1 MDMFILDQSHMMYSE
16 QIPTSSLNT
25 TTVYLQDF
33 HSEPCQV
40 CGENASGWHCGSITC
55 EACKKFFLRSVNGEY
70 LKYKCI
76 RDKKCII
83 TRTTRTQCQYCRYS
97 KCIAIGM
104 KIIEESSNPKIE
116 EIFKEIPCAVC
127 QSASSGIHFGATTC
141 EGCKGFF
148 RRMIKERIP
157 QHYKCSEKNNCEVNA
172 ITRNMCRAC
181 RFRKCLMAG
190 MSIEGSRIGRQ
201 SNLFKHKMVEM
212 QRRGL
217 IQPQLFNILTS
228 NLNNSRKKMTHTNQ
242 VPLVVSSLE
251 DKLEPEVFQQILKIE
266 NAYISQLKELPI
278 YSNETDDLWMA
289 CISQL
294 NEYSNRVRDFI
305 DKIPS
310 DYYRKNKTNHYQLK
324 TYVFFS
330 DFNSINFIEKSSLI
344 HLSTHSVI
352 LLCLCIQTL
361 RLRTINT
368 NWNYFNISSN
378 TTCSQYLQERFPFFF
393 ELNRLTYSFEKELQI
408 LELDD
413 KEISLM
419 LTLLITSIGNN
430 SLKEV
435 DNIEEECFSILF
447 DYMAVKRG
455 IDNKDY
461 FILTIQIP
469 FLHRISHLIST
480 NINNF
485 KSSLFYEL

>member
-141 EGCKGFF
+141 EVRFF

-181 RFRKCLMAG
+181 RFRKCLVAG

-305 DKIPS
+305 DKIP
-310 DYYRKNKTNHYQLK
+310 N
-324 TYVFFS
+324 
-330 DFNSINFIEKSSLI
+330 FNSINFIEKSSLI

>member
-1 MDMFILDQSHMMYSE
+1 
-16 QIPTSSLNT
+16 
-25 TTVYLQDF
+25 
-33 HSEPCQV
+33 
-40 CGENASGWHCGSITC
+40 
-55 EACKKFFLRSVNGEY
+55 
-70 LKYKCI
+70 
-76 RDKKCII
+76 
-83 TRTTRTQCQYCRYS
+83 
-97 KCIAIGM
+97 
-104 KIIEESSNPKIE
+104 ESSNPKIE

-181 RFRKCLMAG
+181 RFRKCLTAG

-228 NLNNSRKKMTHTNQ
+228 SLNNSRKKLTHINQ
-242 VPLVVSSLE
+242 EPPVVSSVE
-251 DKLEPEVFQQILKIE
+251 DKLDSEVFQQILKIE

-278 YSNETDDLWMA
+278 CSNETNDVWMA
-289 CISQL
+289 CTSQL

-305 DKIPS
+305 DRIP
-310 DYYRKNKTNHYQLK
+310 N
-324 TYVFFS
+324 
-330 DFNSINFIEKSSLI
+330 FNSIHFIEKTSLT

-352 LLCLCIQTL
+352 LMCLCIHSL

-378 TTCSQYLQERFPFFF
+378 SSINQYVQERFPFFF
-393 ELNRLTYSFEKELQI
+393 ELNRLTYSFQKELQI

-419 LTLLITSIGNN
+419 LTLLITSIGNDK
-430 SLKEV
+430 LKEIE
-435 DNIEEECFSILF
+435 NIEEEFFSILY

-461 FILTIQIP
+461 FILKIQIP
-469 FLHRISHLIST
+469 LLHRITTLIS
-480 NINNF
+480 
-485 KSSLFYEL
+485 

>member
-181 RFRKCLMAG
+181 RFRKCLVAG

>member
-305 DKIPS
+305 DKIP
-310 DYYRKNKTNHYQLK
+310 N
-324 TYVFFS
+324 
-330 DFNSINFIEKSSLI
+330 FNSINFIEKSSLI

>member
-1 MDMFILDQSHMMYSE
+1 MDMCILDQSHMMYSE
-16 QIPTSSLNT
+16 QIPISSLNT
-25 TTVYLQDF
+25 TTIYLQDF

-157 QHYKCSEKNNCEVNA
+157 QHYKCSERNNCEVNA
-172 ITRNMCRAC
+172 LTRNMCRAC
-181 RFRKCLMAG
+181 RFRKCLIAG

-201 SNLFKHKMVEM
+201 SNLFKHKMIEM

-217 IQPQLFNILTS
+217 IQPQLFNILTT
-228 NLNNSRKKMTHTNQ
+228 NFNNSRKKITHVNQ
-242 VPLVVSSLE
+242 EPRAVLNLE
-251 DKLEPEVFQQILKIE
+251 DKLESEVFQQILKIE

-278 YSNETDDLWMA
+278 CSTGTNDLWMV

-294 NEYSNRVRDFI
+294 NEYSNRIRDFI
-305 DKIPS
+305 DKIP
-310 DYYRKNKTNHYQLK
+310 N
-324 TYVFFS
+324 
-330 DFNSINFIEKSSLI
+330 FNSISFIEKTSLI
-344 HLSTHSVI
+344 HLSNHSVI
-352 LLCLCIQTL
+352 LMCLCIQSL
-361 RLRTINT
+361 RLRTINR
-368 NWNYFNISSN
+368 NWNYFNISLNSSSF
-378 TTCSQYLQERFPFFF
+378 SQYLQEHFPFFF
-393 ELNRLTYSFEKELQI
+393 ELNHLTYSFEKELQI

-419 LTLLITSIGNN
+419 IILLITSIGNN
-430 SLKEV
+430 KLKEIE
-435 DNIEEECFSILF
+435 NIEEEFFSILY

-469 FLHRISHLIST
+469 FLHRINNLIST
-480 NINNF
+480 NISHF
-485 KSSLFYEL
+485 KSSLSYEM